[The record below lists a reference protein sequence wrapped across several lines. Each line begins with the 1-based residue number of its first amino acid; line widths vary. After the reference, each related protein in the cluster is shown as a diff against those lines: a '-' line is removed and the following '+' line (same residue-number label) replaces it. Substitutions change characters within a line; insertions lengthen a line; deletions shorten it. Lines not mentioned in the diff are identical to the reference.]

1 MTNREWE
8 ALNEM
13 VGIKVWVDGY
23 DVVSVGVLYCSKS
36 FLPMVRVEYHIR
48 SNLKELTMRRD
59 TILTAVDRDLLRATY
74 DKYLSI
80 KHELV

>member
-1 MTNREWE
+1 MTEREWE

-13 VGIKVWVDGY
+13 VGIKAWVDGY
-23 DVVSVGVLYCSKS
+23 DVVSVGALYCSTS
-36 FLPMVRVEYHIR
+36 VLPMVRVEYHIR
-48 SNLKELTMRRD
+48 SNLKELTMRWD
-59 TILTAVDRDLLRATY
+59 TILTAVDRDLLRAVY